1 MKIIMSGHSSF
12 YVRGSW
18 LNKLFYKVFEQD
30 VNKKLDKSF
39 FSRSNLLEA
48 IDVLGIGSKM
58 VESLRYWTDV
68 LEITNK
74 KGDYMELSECAKLIF
89 RLDPYLENKNSL
101 WLLHSNILTKEEEK
115 VLIWDLVFSNSM
127 GNNFTKESLE
137 KRVELYC
144 MENEIKFSK
153 KTISDS
159 INVFI
164 KTYLKDEK
172 NQLDPEENIVSPF
185 VKLNYLSENNG
196 IYKIKSID
204 RKEVS
209 EYLIYY
215 LFLKKLKTMGIVNQ
229 ITISEGYE
237 YVNNIIKISFLEF
250 EKIIQFLENENYLYI
265 DRAAG
270 LENITID
277 TKKYSETEIIKKIL
291 ESELVE

>member
-89 RLDPYLENKNSL
+89 CLDPYLENKNSL